1 LEASLHETPLNVLL
15 VEDDEDDAALLVF
28 ELKRNA
34 FRPNWKRVDTTDAL
48 IGALKDQP
56 WDVIICDYKLPQFT
70 GETTLRI
77 VRETVGP
84 DVPVIFVSGAIGE
97 ETVVRLMRDG
107 AQDCVLKDKLARL
120 PVAINRELNAA
131 QTRREKNLADSKLE
145 DQVRLTHGL
154 MANLPDAIYFKD
166 TQRRYTALNAA
177 ECRMLGAEREG
188 EVLGK
193 TADDFL
199 PPERARR
206 WRIAE
211 ERMLKTGQSL
221 VDTVAHVAEAD
232 GRMRW
237 YSVTE
242 APLRSRGG
250 EILGL
255 VGISRDITERKL
267 DEQLRNE
274 FISTVSHELR
284 TPLTSIAGSLG
295 LVAGGAAGVLPPN
308 AMNLMKI
315 ARSNCER
322 LIRLVNDILD
332 MERIESGRLEAKP
345 GLVNVRLIAAEA
357 IDANRG
363 FAENFGVTVR
373 LAAGGEDGAVLADP
387 DWLAQ
392 IMTNLLANAIKF
404 SPRGGE
410 VAVAVD
416 SGDSTVGISVRDH
429 GPGVPEEFRER
440 IFEKFVQVDA
450 SDAREKGGGTG
461 LGLSIVKGIVERL
474 GGKVACMPAPGGGAI
489 FRVTLPRHAPAG
501 LADAPEAATPLRA

>member
-1 LEASLHETPLNVLL
+1 LGVSSHETPLNVLL
-15 VEDDEDDAALLVF
+15 VEDDEDDAALLLF

-34 FRPNWKRVDTTDAL
+34 FQPNCRRVQTTEAL
-48 IGALKDQP
+48 IAALKEQP
-56 WDVIICDYKLPQFT
+56 WDVIICDYKLPEFT

-84 DVPVIFVSGAIGE
+84 DTPVIFVSGFIGE
-97 ETVVRLMRDG
+97 ETAVRLMRDG

-120 PVAINRELNAA
+120 PIAIKRELDAA

-145 DQVRLTHGL
+145 DQVWLTHGL

-188 EVLGK
+188 DVLGK

-211 ERMLKTGQSL
+211 ERMLKTGQPL
-221 VDTVAHVAEAD
+221 VDTVAQVAEAD
-232 GRMRW
+232 GRLRW

-242 APLRSRGG
+242 APLRSRSG

-267 DEQLRNE
+267 DEQLRDE

-295 LVAGGAAGVLPPN
+295 LVAGGAAGQLPPN
-308 AMNLMKI
+308 AVNLVKI

-322 LIRLVNDILD
+322 LVRLVNDMLD
-332 MERIESGRLEAKP
+332 MERIESGRLEVKP
-345 GLVNVRLIAAEA
+345 EPVNVRLIAAEA

-363 FAENFGVTVR
+363 FADKYGVTLR
-373 LAAGGEDGAVLADP
+373 LDSGGEDSTVLSDP

-392 IMTNLLANAIKF
+392 IMTNLLSNAIKF
-404 SPRGGE
+404 SPKGGE
-410 VAVAVD
+410 VTVAVD
-416 SGDSTVGISVRDH
+416 SGGSDVGISVRDH

-440 IFEKFVQVDA
+440 IFEKFVHVDA
-450 SDAREKGGGTG
+450 SDAREKGGTG

-474 GGKVACMPAPGGGAI
+474 GGKVACLPAPGHGTI
-489 FRVTLPRHAPAG
+489 FRITLPRHAPAG
-501 LADAPEAATPLRA
+501 VADVQEPATPLRA

>member
-1 LEASLHETPLNVLL
+1 LQTSSHETPLDVLL

-34 FRPNWKRVDTTDAL
+34 FQPNCKRVQTIDAL
-48 IGALKDQP
+48 TVALKQQP
-56 WDVIICDYKLPQFT
+56 WDVIICDYKLPGFT
-70 GETTLRI
+70 GETTLRV
-77 VRETVGP
+77 VREIVEP
-84 DVPVIFVSGAIGE
+84 DTPVIFVSGFIGE
-97 ETVVRLMRDG
+97 ETAVRLMRDG
-107 AQDCVLKDKLARL
+107 AQDCVLKDNLGRL
-120 PVAINRELNAA
+120 PVAIKRELDAA
-131 QTRREKNLADSKLE
+131 QTRREKTLADSKLE

-166 TQRRYTALNAA
+166 RERRYTALNAA
-177 ECRMLGAEREG
+177 ECKMLGAEREC

-211 ERMLKTGQSL
+211 ERMLKTGQPL
-221 VDTVAHVAEAD
+221 VDTVARVAEAD
-232 GRMRW
+232 GRVRW

-267 DEQLRNE
+267 DEQLRDE

-295 LVAGGAAGVLPPN
+295 LVAGGAAGQLPPD
-308 AMNLMKI
+308 AMNLVKI

-322 LIRLVNDILD
+322 LVRLVNDILD
-332 MERIESGRLEAKP
+332 MERIESGRFEVKPEA
-345 GLVNVRLIAAEA
+345 VNVRAIAAEA

-363 FAENFGVTVR
+363 FADKYGVT
-373 LAAGGEDGAVLADP
+373 LGLEPGGEDSTVLSDP

-392 IMTNLLANAIKF
+392 IMTNLLSNAIKF
-404 SPRGGE
+404 SPEGGE
-410 VAVAVD
+410 VTVGVE
-416 SGDSTVGISVRDH
+416 SGASDVGISVRDH

-450 SDAREKGGGTG
+450 SDTREKGGTG
-461 LGLSIVKGIVERL
+461 LGLSIVKGMVERL
-474 GGKVACMPAPGGGAI
+474 GGKVVCMPAPEGGTI
-489 FRVTLPRHAPAG
+489 FRVTLPRHAPAT
-501 LADAPEAATPLRA
+501 LADVQEAATPLSA